1 MKLCYIAAADGVYT
15 YELTANG
22 TLSFFD
28 RLTLD
33 HPMYF
38 AYDEGRLFCLLRDP
52 DQTGH
57 SAVVPYFVDMQGLPI
72 DPTPSMTTAG
82 RVGCHLSVLHDVV
95 YAANYSSGSIARIPL
110 DGTPAVLVTHEGHGV
125 DPARQEM
132 PHTHYIAPMPGDR
145 YLAVC
150 DLGLDRVFIYDDN
163 LQPISEAR
171 FPDGCGPRHLCFS
184 ADGRYAYCA
193 NELSST
199 VSVLSC
205 DGENGTMAHLTHDST
220 RAASHGDCANYPAA
234 IRCDGTYVYVSNRG
248 DDDVAVFR
256 MDEDGSA
263 LTRIANLPTGG
274 AWPRDIWIDGQLLFC
289 TNEHSNTVTVFR
301 MTEDRS
307 DAVLL
312 QEIRDIPEPIA
323 VLIV

>member
-15 YELTANG
+15 YQLTENG
-22 TLSFFD
+22 ILTFFD
-28 RLTLD
+28 RLPLD

-38 AYDEGRLFCLLRDP
+38 AYDGGRLFCLLRDP

-57 SAVVPYFVDMQGLPI
+57 SAVAPYFVDMQGLPV

-82 RVGCHLSVLHDVV
+82 RVGCHLSVLDNVV

-110 DGTPAVLVTHEGHGV
+110 DGTASVLVTHEGHGIN
-125 DPARQEM
+125 PARQEM

-150 DLGLDRVFIYDDN
+150 DLGLDRVMIYDRE
-163 LQPISEAR
+163 LSLISEAR
-171 FPDGCGPRHLCFS
+171 FPDGSGPRHLCYS
-184 ADGRYAYCA
+184 SDGRYAYCA

-205 DGENGTMAHLTHDST
+205 DGENGVMKHLMQLST
-220 RAASHGDCANYPAA
+220 RSAGHTDKDNYPAA

-256 MDEDGSA
+256 MDGDGSA
-263 LTRIANLPTGG
+263 LTQTANLPTGG
-274 AWPRDIWIDGQLLFC
+274 AWPRDIWVEEDLLFC

-301 MTEDRS
+301 MTDDRS

-312 QEIRDIPEPIA
+312 QEIRNIPEPIA